1 MRRNLRLPRD
11 SRFSITAVMSREVP
25 VEWQQLLDTVSPR
38 TTAHSYLMFKWEHV
52 LGRKKGGN
60 WKDRSRWVLYQC
72 QPAWAIPAGLRYMLE
87 DKPPREMTAG
97 FAHARRMF
105 VDDWAHEVYRTQR
118 VFARPFWVLQGPNG
132 GVPAGYSEIE
142 AATLKAVGEPTDPPP
157 VGALPYAPFDWRTV
171 EQILMR
177 DKLLQAGMMV
187 DAIVSDTKLRRQL
200 RREARDAQRAFR
212 WQFLQWFQGTL
223 APGADFLTW
232 FTRQSAADRVLRT
245 ATRGEMRR
253 AREFEARYLETGVVV

>member
-1 MRRNLRLPRD
+1 
-11 SRFSITAVMSREVP
+11 MSREVP

-52 LGRKKGGN
+52 LGRKKGGA

-72 QPAWAIPAGLRYMLE
+72 QPEWAIPAGLRDMLE
-87 DKPPREMTAG
+87 DRPPRELPPG
-97 FAHARRMF
+97 KAHARRMF
-105 VDDWAHEVYRTQR
+105 VDDWAHEIFRTQR

-142 AATLKAVGEPTDPPP
+142 AATLKAAGEPTDPPP
-157 VGALPYAPFDWRTV
+157 VGVLPYAPFDWRTV

-187 DAIVSDTKLRRQL
+187 DAIVSDRKLRRQL
-200 RREARDAQRAFR
+200 RRETRDAQRAFR
-212 WQFLQWFQGTL
+212 LQFLQWFKGTL

-232 FTRQSAADRVLRT
+232 YTRQSAADRVLRV

-253 AREFEARYLETGVVV
+253 AREFEARFLETGVVV